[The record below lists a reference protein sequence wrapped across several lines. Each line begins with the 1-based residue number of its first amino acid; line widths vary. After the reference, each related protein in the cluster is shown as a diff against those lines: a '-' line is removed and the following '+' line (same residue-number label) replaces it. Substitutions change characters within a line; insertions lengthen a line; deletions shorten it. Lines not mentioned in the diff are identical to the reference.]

1 MDRKVTIHIERKT
14 QSMNMNDVKTFV
26 KEHKKEIAIAAV
38 ATVAAAGGVA
48 VFARRN
54 GGIKFVDIN
63 AESWNENVG
72 EAIKLATGSRKN
84 VTDKMAGLVD
94 HVPVSTLGK
103 FGEEI
108 MYAFDVS
115 NDAEVRVAFLDQAL
129 CLK

>member
-1 MDRKVTIHIERKT
+1 
-14 QSMNMNDVKTFV
+14 MNMNDVKTFV
-26 KEHKKEIAIAAV
+26 KEHKKEIIIAAV

-54 GGIKFVDIN
+54 GGIKFEDIN

-72 EAIKLATGSRKN
+72 KAIKLATGSRKN
-84 VTDKMAGLVD
+84 VTDKMAGCID
-94 HVPVSTLGK
+94 HVPVSELGK

-108 MYAFDVS
+108 MYTFDVA

-129 CLK
+129 CLE